1 MSNTLD
7 KSAFILIKYAYV
19 LNFLERLGKQPE
31 NARNRRAFYGGFHN
45 AREMILLQKTGRKVW
60 SILLSVL
67 LLLSALSPG
76 LIGGA
81 VDAVLTITRDGVE
94 VTEQL
99 SVQEYRSIQLG
110 YTTAGDLPDGTYVT
124 WESTQ
129 PLLAGVDD
137 TGKVTGYDYSK
148 AAIVQ
153 KWIDENIRSLPL
165 VGEAMAKSIEDQIA
179 ATGVDLE
186 DMDTAVLIAI
196 VRGVAGD
203 ALADGLQKA
212 LDSMN
217 VEIVATLHGADGTVL
232 ATDRVEVVV
241 TKSVIADV
249 APTAVHITN
258 KSSVPK
264 TVAVGTSVQLY
275 GMCTPVRLKQSVK
288 WTMGGTVFDTESG
301 KHANVSSDGLV
312 TFTSAGQVTVRLS
325 PSNALYAAFT
335 DTVTFTVVEQSEL
348 PVEDF
353 SITGNLKVDEGATS
367 QLAITGLTPAG
378 AYTGDLTWTSSDPTV
393 AVVDQDGVVTGLDGG
408 SGLTTYSRT
417 TTITATA
424 GGVSRSVE
432 FTVSRKLV
440 NATISG
446 VEIVGDTVIP
456 NNISTTYAMKLTPD
470 RLNSSSS
477 VKREWGLLEPLTG
490 EIVWAT
496 ADAPAD
502 TSIATISA
510 DGVLT
515 PKQSGI
521 IEIHARASQGE
532 VVCEAVL
539 TVNAGTPITSF
550 SLGLGDGFSTNF
562 TVNFG
567 RTKFLEEGKT
577 AQINIE
583 NILPADFDTN
593 LLDRVVWTSSAP
605 NVVSVD
611 QDGRVHGLDAGRTG
625 LLTDKREVTI
635 TASVGGVSSSIT
647 FDLRGATVQD
657 LVEAQI
663 TGSDYVIKDFPR
675 SYSAAFLPTRIS
687 AKNVHW
693 GVPYDDGSRPW
704 TADWSST
711 SGNQQNS
718 VAAVDN
724 NGVVSGVSAGETTL
738 YVFGREG
745 TTKLDGSFVE
755 ATKQIQVV
763 ELEPES
769 ITLAAPTRKNYVEGE
784 TELDLTGLKVSL
796 NYSREAVSQYY
807 DTTDWADSDFSV
819 EVTDYTVSEINQGIL
834 DNEQYILVTVTRAG
848 EDYRGV
854 FPILLESKK
863 VESLTL
869 TPPRYEYVEGET
881 RLDLEGLEV
890 TANYSNAPSEPVTDY
905 VVYEREFDPT
915 VLDAEQNITVSYTHA
930 GVSASATFPVIVYG
944 KPVVSVDTGAYT
956 GGWTPENVTLTLS
969 ATHPMDGVTY
979 YYKTAADADWTA
991 LEGNTLTVS
1000 ENSQNTYI
1008 FKAINSVNVESAP
1021 TAGTPVWRDDI
1032 TPSFTLSQSVTSITN
1047 QSYTVSVNG
1056 LTLGASGV
1064 RAVTLNGADITENY
1078 ESFTVHENGEYT
1090 VRVTADNGLF
1100 YEQTVT
1106 VENIDK
1112 LAPTV
1117 DTVELT
1123 QKNAGGFA
1131 RFLNSLTYGKFFKE
1145 QIELT
1150 VTASDEGVAGVDRIE
1165 YRFYNADTDTY
1176 TAWRPY
1182 NANSKPTLDPNF
1194 RGYAEAR
1201 AVDRATNVSAT
1212 YTSEGFIIDNVRPA
1226 DVQIT
1231 ATYNGTDYNSG
1242 KWVSGSVEMTLES
1255 SAYSGIYAYYY
1266 RVDGGEW
1273 IQLPGNTLT
1282 AAEEGRHVYEF
1293 KAESNSTMESY
1304 ETMQVVQI
1312 DTQKPVIR
1320 VTFDGTFGRWTSDG
1334 VRFNFSTEEESLSGI
1349 TYYYNDGTG
1358 WHEFDGSE
1366 LFIDWNTNAPYT
1378 FKAVNGAGTESTTSD
1393 SYNVMIDVVEPEI
1406 ILTPAVTEPTCTPYE
1421 VQIETIVGEAG
1432 LSKVMLDNRNIT
1444 NRKSFMVTRNGN
1456 YVITALG
1463 KNGMV
1468 TTKLLT
1474 IDNFYTPV
1482 LEVTDIDFGEA
1493 VKTDSTA
1500 FGTYYN
1506 TVPTVTIHAQNTGT
1520 TGVSRITYRLLD
1532 ENAKALTAWQNYSEE
1547 AKPVLSENFR
1557 GYVEARAYDSVNK
1570 ASAVYRSAGITVDTV
1585 APTAPTVTATAN
1597 GTEIGENAWAK
1608 SAVTLQPKSEA
1619 FSGVEQ
1625 YFYSVDG
1632 GEWQPLFGNSI
1643 TSYESGVHT
1652 WRFKAVS
1659 AVGTESAVT
1668 TYTTRVDSETPILQ
1682 IGVQGAL
1689 GVKTEQ
1695 PITFTLYTPNCLS
1708 DVTYYYTTGTE
1719 WIKMDAAT
1727 LTISEDTN
1735 AVYRFKAVN
1744 AAGKESYES
1753 PAYQVWFEKPEIKE
1767 LLPKTDGSTTLVV
1780 DRDNAETP
1788 YLIGLSAD
1796 GTTVEQLRQA
1806 LENEEA
1812 QVIVKRG
1819 DTVLDGT
1826 ALVGT
1831 GCEVLCVSAKDPN
1844 VVYDSVTVI
1853 LYGDVDGDGR
1863 INTEDYDLMKTA
1875 SVADAAVIASGA
1887 YTLAADVN
1895 GDGTVDFFDV
1905 AIINMQ
1911 MSGVQSIDQTVKY
1924 YK

>member
-1 MSNTLD
+1 M
-7 KSAFILIKYAYV
+7 
-19 LNFLERLGKQPE
+19 
-31 NARNRRAFYGGFHN
+31 
-45 AREMILLQKTGRKVW
+45 W

-76 LIGGA
+76 LVGGA
-81 VDAVLTITRDGVE
+81 ADAVLTITQDGAE

-110 YTTAGDLPDGTYVT
+110 YTTSGDLPDGTYVT

-203 ALADGLQKA
+203 ALADSLQKA

-217 VEIVATLHGADGTVL
+217 VEIIATLHGADGTVL

-258 KSSVPK
+258 KKTVPT
-264 TVAVGTSVQLY
+264 TVAVGTHVQLY
-275 GMCTPVRLKQSVK
+275 GMCTPVRLKQGVK
-288 WTMGGTVFDTESG
+288 WTMGGTIFDTESG

-378 AYTGDLTWTSSDPTV
+378 AYTGDLVWTSSDPTV
-393 AVVDQDGVVTGLDGG
+393 AVIDQDGVVTGLDGG

-521 IEIHARASQGE
+521 IEIYARASQGE
-532 VVCEAVL
+532 VVLETTL
-539 TVNAGTPITSF
+539 TVNAGTPIESF
-550 SLGLGDGFSTNF
+550 SLGTGDGFTTGLIGF
-562 TVNFG
+562 T
-567 RTKFLEEGKT
+567 RETYLKEGSS
-577 AQINIE
+577 AQINIT
-583 NILPADFDTN
+583 NILPADFDPE
-593 LLDRVVWTSSAP
+593 LLNHVIWRSSDS
-605 NVVSVD
+605 SVATVD
-611 QDGRVHGLDAGRTG
+611 ENGRVFGMDSGGLTVYNS
-625 LLTDKREVTI
+625 KSVTI
-635 TASVGGVSSSIT
+635 TASVGGVSASIT
-647 FDLRGATVQD
+647 FNVRGASVNN
-657 LVEAQI
+657 LVAANI
-663 TGSDYVIKDFPR
+663 SGGDYVIKDFPR
-675 SYSAAFLPTRIS
+675 AYTANFAPPRIDV
-687 AKNVHW
+687 KNIHW

-704 TADWSST
+704 EAAWSST

-718 VAAVDN
+718 IASVDG

-738 YVFGREG
+738 YLFGREG
-745 TTKLDGSFVE
+745 LTSVSGTFAE
-755 ATKQIQVV
+755 AQKQIQVV

-807 DTTDWADSDFSV
+807 DTTGWEDKDFTV
-819 EVTDYTVSEINQGIL
+819 EVTDYTVSEINQNIL

-848 EDYRGV
+848 EDYRGI

-881 RLDLEGLEV
+881 RLDLSGLEV

-915 VLDAEQNITVSYTHA
+915 VLDTEQNITVSYTHA

-944 KPVVSVDTGAYT
+944 KPVVTVDTGAYT
-956 GGWTPENVTLTLS
+956 GGWTPENVTIELS

-1008 FKAINSVNVESAP
+1008 FKAVNSVNVESEP

-1032 TPSFTLSQSVTSITN
+1032 TPSFTLSQGVTSITN
-1047 QSYTVSVNG
+1047 QSYTVSVND
-1056 LTLGASGV
+1056 LMLGASGV
-1064 RAVTLNGADITENY
+1064 RSATLNGADITENY

-1150 VTASDEGVAGVDRIE
+1150 VTASDEGVAGVDKIE
-1165 YRFYNADTDTY
+1165 YRFYNADTDAY

-1212 YTSEGFIIDNVRPA
+1212 YTSEGFIIDNARPA
-1226 DVQIT
+1226 DVQVT

-1242 KWVSGSVEMTLES
+1242 KWVAGSVELILES

-1282 AAEEGRHVYEF
+1282 AAEEGRHIYEF
-1293 KAESNSTMESY
+1293 KAESNSTVESY

-1320 VTFDGTFGRWTSDG
+1320 VAFDGTFGRWTSDG

-1366 LFIDWNTNAPYT
+1366 LFIDWNTNASYI

-1463 KNGMV
+1463 ANGMV

-1493 VKTDSTA
+1493 VKTDTTA
-1500 FGTYYN
+1500 FGTYYS
-1506 TVPTVTIHAQNTGT
+1506 VAPTVTIHAQNTGT
-1520 TGVSRITYRLLD
+1520 TGISRIAYRLLD
-1532 ENAKALTAWQNYSEE
+1532 ENAKALTVWQTYSEE
-1547 AKPVLSENFR
+1547 AKPVLSETFR
-1557 GYVEARAYDSVNK
+1557 GYVEARAYDSANK
-1570 ASAVYRSAGITVDTV
+1570 ISSVYRSAGITVDAV

-1597 GTEIGENAWAK
+1597 GTEIGEDAWAK
-1608 SAVTLQPKSEA
+1608 SAVILQPKSEA

-1625 YFYSVDG
+1625 YLYSVDG
-1632 GEWQPLFGNSI
+1632 GEWQILFGNSI
-1643 TSYESGVHT
+1643 TSYEPGVHT
-1652 WRFKAVS
+1652 WQFKSVS
-1659 AVGTESAVT
+1659 AVGTESEVT

-1708 DVTYYYTTGTE
+1708 EVTYYYTTGAE
-1719 WIKMDAAT
+1719 WIKMDSAT

-1735 AVYRFKAVN
+1735 AVYHFKAVN

-1753 PAYQVWFEKPEIKE
+1753 PAYQVWLEQPEIKE
-1767 LLPKTDGSTTLVV
+1767 LLPKTDGSNTLLV
-1780 DRDNAETP
+1780 DRDNAEAP
-1788 YLIGLSAD
+1788 YLIGLSSD
-1796 GTTVEQLRQA
+1796 GTTVAQLRQA
-1806 LENEEA
+1806 LENKEA

-1819 DTVLDGT
+1819 DTVLDDT

-1831 GCEVLCVSAKDPN
+1831 GCEVLCVSAKDPA
-1844 VVYDSVTVI
+1844 VVYERVTVI
-1853 LYGDVDGDGR
+1853 LFGDVDGDGR
-1863 INTEDYDLMKTA
+1863 IDTADYELMKTA
-1875 SVADAAVIASGA
+1875 SVTAAAVIAPGV

-1895 GDGTVDFFDV
+1895 GDGAVDFFDV
-1905 AIINMQ
+1905 AIVNMQ
-1911 MSGVQSIDQTVKY
+1911 MSRMQLIDQTVKY

>member
-1 MSNTLD
+1 M
-7 KSAFILIKYAYV
+7 
-19 LNFLERLGKQPE
+19 
-31 NARNRRAFYGGFHN
+31 
-45 AREMILLQKTGRKVW
+45 QKTGRKVW
-60 SILLSVL
+60 SVLLSVL
-67 LLLSALSPG
+67 LLLSALTPG
-76 LIGGA
+76 LVSGA
-81 VDAVLTITRDGVE
+81 VDVTLTITQNGAE
-94 VTEQL
+94 VTERL
-99 SVQEYRSIQLG
+99 SVQEYRSIELG

-129 PLLAGVDD
+129 PLLAGVDGN
-137 TGKVTGYDYSK
+137 GKVTGYDYSK

-153 KWIDENIRSLPL
+153 QWIDENIRSLPV

-186 DMDTAVLIAI
+186 DMDTALLIAI

-203 ALADGLQKA
+203 ALADSLQKA

-217 VEIVATLHGADGTVL
+217 VEIIATLHSADGTAL

-258 KSSVPK
+258 KKTVPT
-264 TVAVGTSVQLY
+264 TVAVGTHVQLY
-275 GMCTPVRLKQSVK
+275 GMCTPVRLKQNVK

-301 KHANVSSDGLV
+301 KHANVSADGLV

-325 PSNALYAAFT
+325 PTNALYAAFT

-353 SITGNLKVDEGATS
+353 SIAGNLKVDEGATT
-367 QLAITGLTPAG
+367 QLAIADLMPAG
-378 AYTGDLTWTSSDPTV
+378 AYTGDLTWTSSDPTI

-417 TTITATA
+417 AEITATI
-424 GGVSRSVE
+424 GGVSKSVTV
-432 FTVSRKLV
+432 TVSRKLV
-440 NATISG
+440 NATISS

-456 NNISTTYAMKLTPD
+456 NNVSTAYTMKLTPD

-477 VKREWGLLEPLTG
+477 VQREWGILEPLTG

-502 TSIATISA
+502 TSIASISA

-521 IEIHARASQGE
+521 IEIHARATQGE
-532 VVCEAVL
+532 VVCEATL

-550 SLGLGDGFSTNF
+550 NLEKGSGFTTNVL
-562 TVNFG
+562 TG
-567 RTKFLEEGKT
+567 SRDSFLEEGKP
-577 AQINIE
+577 AQINIT
-583 NILPADFDTN
+583 NILPADFDPE
-593 LLDRVVWTSSAP
+593 LLNHVIWRSSDS
-605 NVVSVD
+605 SVATVD
-611 QDGRVHGLDAGRTG
+611 ENGRVFGMNSGGLTIYNSNS
-625 LLTDKREVTI
+625 VTI
-635 TASVGGVSSSIT
+635 TASVGGVSASIT
-647 FDLRGATVQD
+647 FNVRGASVNK
-657 LVEAQI
+657 LVAADI
-663 TGSDYVIKDFPR
+663 SGGDYVIKDFPR
-675 SYSAAFLPTRIS
+675 TYTANFAPPRINV
-687 AKNVHW
+687 KDVHW
-693 GVPYDDGSRPW
+693 GVPTDAGERPW
-704 TADWSST
+704 NSSWSST

-718 VAAVDN
+718 VATVDS
-724 NGVVSGVSAGETTL
+724 NGTVAGVSAGETTL

-745 TTKLDGSFVE
+745 LTSGGGSFAE
-755 ATKQIQVV
+755 AQKQIQVV

-784 TELDLTGLKVSL
+784 TELDLSGLKVSL
-796 NYSREAVSQYY
+796 NYSREAVSRYY
-807 DTTDWADSDFSV
+807 DTTGWEDKDFTV
-819 EVTDYTVSEINQGIL
+819 EVTDYTVSEINQGVL

-869 TPPRYEYVEGET
+869 TPPRYEYTEGET
-881 RLDLEGLEV
+881 RLDLSGLEV
-890 TANYSNAPSEPVTDY
+890 TANYSNAPSETVTDY

-915 VLDAEQNITVSYTHA
+915 VLDTEQNITVSYAHA

-944 KPVVSVDTGAYT
+944 TPVVTVDTGDYA
-956 GGWTPENVTLTLS
+956 GGWTPNDVTMTLS

-979 YYKTAADADWTA
+979 YYKTAEDAEWTA

-1000 ENSQNTYI
+1000 ENSQKTYI
-1008 FKAINSVNVESAP
+1008 FKAVNSVGIESAP
-1021 TAGTPVWRDDI
+1021 TAGTPVWRDDV
-1032 TPSFTLSQSVTSITN
+1032 TPSFTLSQSVTAVTN
-1047 QSYTVSVNG
+1047 QSYTVSVEN
-1056 LTLGASGV
+1056 LSFGASGV
-1064 RAVTLNGADITENY
+1064 RSATLNGADITANY
-1078 ESFTVHENGEYT
+1078 EHFTVHENGEYT
-1090 VRVTADNGLF
+1090 VRITAENGLF
-1100 YEQTVT
+1100 CEQTVT
-1106 VENIDK
+1106 IENIDK

-1131 RFLNSLTYGKFFKE
+1131 RFLNGLTYGKFFKE

-1150 VTASDEGVAGVDRIE
+1150 ATASDAGVAGVDRIE

-1176 TAWRPY
+1176 TAWARY

-1194 RGYAEAR
+1194 RGYAEVR
-1201 AVDRATNVSAT
+1201 AVDRATNMSAT
-1212 YTSEGFIIDNVRPA
+1212 YTSEGFVIDNVRPA
-1226 DVQIT
+1226 DVQIS
-1231 ATYNGTDYNSG
+1231 AAYNGADYNSG
-1242 KWVSGSVEMTLES
+1242 KWVAGSVELTLES

-1266 RVDGGEW
+1266 RVDGGDW
-1273 IQLPGNTLT
+1273 VKLPGNTLT
-1282 AAEEGRHVYEF
+1282 AAEDGRHIYEF
-1293 KAESNSTMESY
+1293 KAESNSSMESY

-1334 VRFNFSTEEESLSGI
+1334 VRFNFATEEESLSGI

-1358 WHEFDGSE
+1358 WHEFDGEE

-1444 NRKSFMVTRNGN
+1444 NRKSFTVRQNGN

-1463 KNGMV
+1463 KNGLV

-1493 VKTDSTA
+1493 AKTDGTE
-1500 FGTYYN
+1500 FGTYYG
-1506 TVPTVTIHAQNTGT
+1506 TAPSVTIQAQNTGT
-1520 TGVSRITYRLLD
+1520 TGISHITYRFLD
-1532 ENAKALTAWQNYSEE
+1532 ENAQPLTVWRNYDEE
-1547 AKPVLSENFR
+1547 NKPVLADTFR

-1570 ASAVYRSAGITVDTV
+1570 VSAVYRSDGITVDTV
-1585 APTAPTVTATAN
+1585 APIAPTVTATAN
-1597 GTEIGENAWAK
+1597 GVEIREDAWAK
-1608 SAVTLQPKSEA
+1608 SAVTLQPQSKA
-1619 FSGVEQ
+1619 FSGIQQ
-1625 YFYSVDG
+1625 YLYRVDG
-1632 GEWQPLFGNSI
+1632 GDWQVLLGNSV
-1643 TSYESGVHT
+1643 TNYETGVHT
-1652 WRFKAVS
+1652 WQFKAVS
-1659 AVGTESAVT
+1659 VIGTESEVT
-1668 TYTTRVDSETPILQ
+1668 TYTTRIDSETPILQ
-1682 IGVQGAL
+1682 IGVHGAL
-1689 GVKTEQ
+1689 GTQTDQ
-1695 PITFTLYTPNCLS
+1695 PITFTLYTPNCVS
-1708 DVTYYYTTGTE
+1708 DVTYYYTTGGE
-1719 WIKMDAAT
+1719 WIAMDSET
-1727 LTISEDTN
+1727 LTIAEDTH
-1735 AVYRFKAVN
+1735 ATYRFKAVN

-1753 PAYQVWFEKPEIKE
+1753 PEYQVWFEKPEIKE
-1767 LLPKTDGSTTLVV
+1767 LVPKEDGSNTLTV
-1780 DRDNAETP
+1780 DRDNPNAS
-1788 YLIGLSAD
+1788 YLFGLSAD

-1806 LENEEA
+1806 LENTEA
-1812 QVIVKRG
+1812 QIIVKRG
-1819 DTVLDGT
+1819 DTVLDDT
-1826 ALVGT
+1826 ARIGT
-1831 GCEVLCVSAKDPN
+1831 GCEVLCISAKDPT
-1844 VVYDSVTVI
+1844 VVYERVTVI

-1863 INTEDYDLMKTA
+1863 INTADYDLMKTA
-1875 SVADAAVIASGA
+1875 AIADAAVLASGA

-1895 GDGTVDFFDV
+1895 GDGAVDFFDV

-1911 MSGVQSIDQTVKY
+1911 MSGVQPINQTLKPVLPNA
-1924 YK
+1924 